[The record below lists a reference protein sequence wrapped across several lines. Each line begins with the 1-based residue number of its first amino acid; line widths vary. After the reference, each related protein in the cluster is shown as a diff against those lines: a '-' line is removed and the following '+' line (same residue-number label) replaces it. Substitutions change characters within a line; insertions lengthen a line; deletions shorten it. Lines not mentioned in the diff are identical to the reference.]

1 MTSIENNLLKVIHFQ
16 AMEEYPNECCGVIL
30 GNPQNSAED
39 IVFRCA
45 NIQNQLHETDPENFS
60 RDAKTAFTIDPKD
73 LLAIEKK
80 TRTKGWNIKT
90 FYHSH
95 PEHDAYFSDED
106 KKMALS
112 EWGEPWYPDATHLV
126 VSVYNGVIK
135 NQALFAWDPE
145 MKIFTEQPK
154 ESTQFNS

>member
-1 MTSIENNLLKVIHFQ
+1 MASIASNLLKVIHFQ

-30 GNPQNSAED
+30 GNPQNSDED
-39 IVFRCA
+39 IVFRCT
-45 NIQNQLHETDPENFS
+45 NIQNQLHATDPEKNP
-60 RDAKTAFTIDPKD
+60 RDAKTAFNIDSKE
-73 LLAIEKK
+73 LFAIEKK
-80 TRTKGWNIKT
+80 ARKHKWITKT

-112 EWGEPWYPDATHLV
+112 EWGEPWHPDATHLV

-135 NQALFAWDPE
+135 DQALFAWDPE
-145 MKIFTEQPK
+145 EKTFKKQPI
-154 ESTQFNS
+154 ESIQINS

>member
-1 MTSIENNLLKVIHFQ
+1 MTSIEKSLLRVIHFQ
-16 AMEEYPNECCGVIL
+16 AMEEYPDECCGVIL
-30 GNPQNSAED
+30 GHPKNKDED
-39 IVFRCA
+39 IVFRCT
-45 NIQNQLHETDPENFS
+45 NIQNQLHENDPENYP

-80 TRTKGWNIKT
+80 VRTNGWTIKT

-112 EWGEPWYPDATHLV
+112 EWGDPWYPGSTHLV
-126 VSVYNGVIK
+126 ISVYNGEIK
-135 NQALFAWDPE
+135 DQALFAWDPE
-145 MKIFTEQPK
+145 NNKFEEQPI
-154 ESTQFNS
+154 ESI

>member
-1 MTSIENNLLKVIHFQ
+1 MTSIASNLLKVIHFQ
-16 AMEEYPNECCGVIL
+16 AMEEYPDECCGVIL
-30 GNPQNSAED
+30 GNPENRDED

-45 NIQNQLHETDPENFS
+45 NIQNQEHAKDPENFP

-80 TRTKGWNIKT
+80 TRTKGWTIKT

-95 PEHDAYFSDED
+95 PEHDAYFSAED

-112 EWGEPWYPDATHLV
+112 EWGDPWYPESTHLV

-135 NQALFAWDPE
+135 DQALFAWDPD
-145 MKIFTEQPK
+145 MKTFKEQPK
-154 ESTQFNS
+154 ESIQFNS